1 LIILKFVEIMRNALF
16 VGEITTESAFFVAS
30 LKNLFL
36 NGNETPRRRGG
47 ELSFLTDLFFDR
59 EAERFR
65 FRFLNDFQLDS
76 GFGRRFRFRRVE
88 VF

>member
-1 LIILKFVEIMRNALF
+1 MNFGESAVFDGEKTSETALF
-16 VGEITTESAFFVAS
+16 VGCLKTSVFERKRRFF
-30 LKNLFL
+30 
-36 NGNETPRRRGG
+36 RRLANFDGG
-47 ELSFLTDLFFDR
+47 LFFDR